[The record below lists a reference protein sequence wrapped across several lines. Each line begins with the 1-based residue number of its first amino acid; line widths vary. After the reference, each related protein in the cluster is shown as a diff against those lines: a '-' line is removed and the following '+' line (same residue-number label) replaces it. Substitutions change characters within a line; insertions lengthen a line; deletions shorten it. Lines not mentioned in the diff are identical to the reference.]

1 MKVYNTIKRQKE
13 EFKTIEEGKVRMY
26 VCGPTVYDYIHIGNA
41 RPLVFFDTVRRYLEY
56 KGYEVKFVMNFT
68 DIDDKIINR
77 AIEEDVDYK
86 EITEKYIKA
95 FKENAL
101 ALNVD
106 DKKIT
111 HTKATEY
118 IGKMIKFIKELEA
131 MGAAYDT
138 KDTVFFSIDKAR
150 DYGKL
155 SGKNLDDLI
164 AGSRVD
170 LNLDKKS
177 PMDFA
182 LWKKKKLDKEPS
194 WNSPWGQGRPGWHIE
209 CSVMAKDSLG
219 ETIDI
224 HGGGEDLQFPH
235 HENEI
240 AQSETLHEHPFA
252 NYWMHNAMI
261 TIDSEKMSKSK
272 GNFFTLHD
280 IEKEYELKV
289 IRLWLIS
296 SHYRSPLDFS
306 DQSLNAFK
314 ASYERLQN
322 TFNKLNGFEGL
333 CKGEKDQVQKADDL
347 LKSFEE
353 AMDDDFN
360 TSHALAYL
368 FDLSKLINTDLSED
382 ISQEYYQKLKNN
394 FMLMS
399 DILGLKYEEEKE
411 ELPKEIKDLID
422 QRTQAR
428 KDKNWALADQ
438 IRDKLREMNI
448 EIKDTPQGVSWK
460 RI

>member
-1 MKVYNTIKRQKE
+1 MKVYNTLKRQKE

-95 FKENAL
+95 FKENAQ

-138 KDTVFFSIDKAR
+138 KDTVFFSIDKVK

-155 SGKNLDDLI
+155 SGKNIDDLI

-240 AQSETLHEHPFA
+240 AQSETLHDHPFA

-280 IEKEYELKV
+280 IEKEYDLKV

-333 CKGEKDQVQKADDL
+333 CKGEKAQVQKVDDL

-411 ELPKEIKDLID
+411 ELPEEIKDLID

-448 EIKDTPQGVSWK
+448 EIKDTPQGISWK

>member
-68 DIDDKIINR
+68 DVDDKIINR
-77 AIEEDVDYK
+77 AIEEGVDYK

-95 FKENAL
+95 FKENAQ

-138 KDTVFFSIDKAR
+138 KDTVFFSIDKAK

-155 SGKNLDDLI
+155 SGKNIDDLI

-240 AQSETLHEHPFA
+240 AQSETLHDHPFA

-280 IEKEYELKV
+280 IEKEYDLKV

-333 CKGEKDQVQKADDL
+333 CKGEKDQVQKVDDL

-411 ELPKEIKDLID
+411 ELPKKIKDLID

>member
-1 MKVYNTIKRQKE
+1 MKIYNTLSRKKE
-13 EFKTIEEGKVRMY
+13 DFKTIEDKKVRMY

-56 KGYEVKFVMNFT
+56 KDYEVKFVMNFT

-86 EITEKYIKA
+86 YLTDKYIKA
-95 FKENAL
+95 FKENAS

-106 DKKIT
+106 DSKIT

-118 IGKMIKFIKELEA
+118 IGKMIKFIKDLEA

-138 KDTVFFSIDKAR
+138 KDTVFFSIDKAK

-155 SGKNLDDLI
+155 SRKNIDDLV

-170 LNLDKKS
+170 LDLDKKN

-182 LWKKKKLDKEPS
+182 LWKKKKLDKEPA
-194 WNSPWGQGRPGWHIE
+194 WNSPWGEGRPGWHIE

-219 ETIDI
+219 DTIDI

-240 AQSETLHEHPFA
+240 AQSETLHQHSFA

-280 IEKEYELKV
+280 IEKVYDLKV

-306 DQSLNAFK
+306 EDSLNAFR
-314 ASYERLQN
+314 ASYERLEN
-322 TFNKLNGFEGL
+322 TYNKLLAFKGL
-333 CKGEKDQVQKADDL
+333 AKGDKDNSQKAGEL
-347 LKSFEE
+347 LKFFEE

-368 FDLSKLINTDLSED
+368 FDLSKLINSDLSEN
-382 ISQEYYQKLKNN
+382 ISQEYYSSLESS
-394 FMLMS
+394 FMAMS
-399 DILGLKYEEEKE
+399 GILGLKYVKSEE
-411 ELPKEIKDLID
+411 ELPSEAKELIEK
-422 QRTQAR
+422 RKQAR
-428 KDKNWALADQ
+428 KDKNWTLADQ
-438 IRDKLREMNI
+438 IRDELRKMNI
-448 EIKDTPQGVSWK
+448 EIKDTPQGTIWK